1 MSISA
6 FKTQEMFYKFNET
19 WSMEYGKGMGVMWN
33 FCTREAVNVIL
44 CRCEE
49 REKDWRI
56 SSKLTFTDSA
66 MVNERTF
73 HNKNIGIS
81 LSIKSTRKGIHF
93 AKLFSVAKKY
103 YEKRDPDTYVETTTA
118 EEVDFWSEEK
128 EDGSDEW
135 SNFFDD

>member
-1 MSISA
+1 
-6 FKTQEMFYKFNET
+6 
-19 WSMEYGKGMGVMWN
+19 MEAQGEVELPRAAPEGV
-33 FCTREAVNVIL
+33 
-44 CRCEE
+44 
-49 REKDWRI
+49 
-56 SSKLTFTDSA
+56 
-66 MVNERTF
+66 
-73 HNKNIGIS
+73 
-81 LSIKSTRKGIHF
+81 KSTRKGIHF